1 MAAESVSAG
10 GILAVCLAGPTGTG
24 KTALALRL
32 AAEFAVEIVS
42 VDSAMVYRHMD
53 IGTAKPTAAV
63 RAAVPHH
70 LIDIRE
76 PWTNYSAGQFCA
88 DAREVIAAINRRGR
102 VPLLVGGTML
112 YFRALLDGL
121 SPLPPAQP
129 AVRAAIDREA
139 AGRGWAALHRE
150 LGQVDPVAAARIR
163 PGDRQRIQRA
173 LEVFRITGRP
183 ISALQDSPAATDRLP
198 CLRIALVP
206 ADRDALYRRLDE
218 RFAAMLAAG
227 FIDEVA
233 RLREMSLM
241 SAASPAMRA
250 VGYRQVWRHLDGVTS
265 LTEASREARVA
276 TRRLAKRQLTWLRAE
291 TAYQAVEPLDGDP
304 FSVVAGRLA
313 AAGVSREG
321 RGCNIMGGR
330 QERREHGV

>member
-24 KTALALRL
+24 KTELALRL
-32 AAEFAVEIVS
+32 ATGFAVEIVS

-53 IGTAKPTAAV
+53 IGTAKPTAAD
-63 RAAVPHH
+63 RTAVAHH

-76 PWTNYSAGQFCA
+76 PWASYSAGQFRSE
-88 DAREVIAAINRRGR
+88 AREAIAAINRRGR
-102 VPLLVGGTML
+102 TPLLVGGTML

-139 AGRGWAALHRE
+139 NERGWAALHGE

-183 ISALQDSPAATDRLP
+183 ISALQESSAATDQLP
-198 CLRIALVP
+198 CLRIGLVP

-218 RFAAMLAAG
+218 RFQAMLDAG
-227 FIDEVA
+227 FVDEVA
-233 RLREMSLM
+233 RLRELPLM

-250 VGYRQVWRHLDGVTS
+250 VGYRQLWRHLDGETS

-291 TAYQAVEPLDGDP
+291 TAYQVVDPLQGDA
-304 FSVVAGRLA
+304 FAIIAGKLA